1 MVRSRV
7 VAALAALL
15 LSPALVACDGSPLSE
30 DVPDVPDALP
40 GGGPADVEPPETKAC
55 RVLDAEAIAAASDDT
70 DTVEC
75 SETHNA
81 ETFYVG
87 ELDKADGADD
97 LAYDDPSLGARV
109 YEECNARYIKFVG
122 ATRSLALRTVI
133 DWAWWRPSE
142 AAWEEGARW
151 FRCDVVGGNEES
163 AELVDLPETAKG
175 VLLGIPPPKWML
187 CADGPVVAE
196 APKVACNQ
204 KHVWEAVSAVV
215 MGKPTAKW
223 PGQRVIEVNS
233 RDYCSDWVGA
243 WLNYPLD
250 YEYGYTYFGRAEWE
264 AGNRQSVCWA
274 KPDQ

>member
-1 MVRSRV
+1 VVRSRL
-7 VAALAALL
+7 VAGLAALL

-30 DVPDVPDALP
+30 DVSDALP
-40 GGGPADVEPPETKAC
+40 GGGGGGPADAEAPEAKAC
-55 RVLDAEAIAAASDDT
+55 RVLDAEAITAASDDT
-70 DTVEC
+70 ETVDC

-87 ELDKADGADD
+87 EFDKADD

-142 AAWEEGARW
+142 EAWKDGARW

-163 AELVDLPETAKG
+163 AQLVDLPETAKG
-175 VLLGIPPPKWML
+175 LLLGIPPPRWML
-187 CADGPVVAE
+187 CANGPVVAE

-204 KHVWEAVSAVV
+204 KHVWQAVSAVV
-215 MGKPTAKW
+215 MGKPKAKW

-264 AGNRQSVCWA
+264 AGNRESVCWA